1 MRLRRQDEE
10 FLESGSDPDL
20 GRPVPFLPG
29 WPARQRWQRPAVF
42 VLVLGLCLGAT
53 VAEGIATYRRDVAAD
68 RDASLLVLGE
78 TATGDPVILPDT
90 MSLDREGVWSSKPS
104 TTVEV
109 DVTNRGPDSV
119 TLLPGAPLR
128 GPGVVAGALA
138 PEGGAKLKPGQVGR
152 LVGTVTVD
160 CVATQERGRTTV
172 AVRARLANG
181 SVSSAP
187 IGLDVYGESVRE
199 QICLEQGAGVVPG
212 DFPQS
217 VDPASHTFTIAMS
230 AHSLSPQPIR
240 YQLAYQYSSSGGSAV
255 GDQGAYAG
263 ILGTPVPTGTTSGLL
278 EPGGDLSGGFVVPV
292 TLCPVGPSRDTVD
305 VELRLIG
312 DDGGR
317 PVLLR
322 AAAFDLSTLVAAAC
336 G

>member
-1 MRLRRQDEE
+1 MAA
-10 FLESGSDPDL
+10 G
-20 GRPVPFLPG
+20 
-29 WPARQRWQRPAVF
+29 
-42 VLVLGLCLGAT
+42 
-53 VAEGIATYRRDVAAD
+53 VAAYRRDLAAD
-68 RDASLLVLGE
+68 RDAAVLLLGE

-90 MSLDREGVWSSKPS
+90 TSLDRGGVWSSEPS

-109 DVTNRGPDSV
+109 DVTNRGPDPV

-138 PEGGAKLKPGQVGR
+138 PEGGGKLNPGRVGR
-152 LVGTVTVD
+152 LVGKVTVD
-160 CVATQERGRTTV
+160 CVVARESGQTTL

-181 SVSSAP
+181 SVGSAP
-187 IGLDVYGESVRE
+187 IGLNVYGESVRE
-199 QICLEQGAGVVPG
+199 QICLEQGAGVVSS

-217 VDPASHTFTIAMS
+217 ADPASHTFTLTMN

-240 YQLAYQYSSSGGSAV
+240 YRLTYQYTSSDGNTVV
-255 GDQGAYAG
+255 GQGEDTG
-263 ILGTPVPTGTTSGLL
+263 ILGAPVPVGSTSGVLP
-278 EPGGDLSGGFVVPV
+278 PGGDLSVGFVVPV
-292 TLCPVGPSRDTVD
+292 RLCPAVPGRDTVD